1 MENGGRRDF
10 NEENETPRDLE
21 IQKDEHGIKAKRDI
35 LELGR
40 LRKMH

>member
-1 MENGGRRDF
+1 MENGGRRISMR
-10 NEENETPRDLE
+10 NETPRDLE

-35 LELGR
+35 LELSR